1 MRAAGRAAA
10 AAAAALATS
19 QSESSDSQL
28 PRYSRNSS
36 GTGDASAAAAAPLAV
51 NAASSRTWPDRKD
64 LRLAISAH
72 PVVSHC
78 EFDPGIELEVRLGR
92 EIEVLARGEQL
103 EWILRGVGIRRNRSD
118 RHGCAGF

>member
-1 MRAAGRAAA
+1 MRAAGCAAA

-36 GTGDASAAAAAPLAV
+36 GTGDALVAAAAPLAV
-51 NAASSRTWPDRKD
+51 NAASSRTWPDRED

-78 EFDPGIELEVRLGR
+78 ELDPGIELEIRLGR
-92 EIEVLARGEQL
+92 EREILARCEQF
-103 EWILRGVGIRRNRSD
+103 ERILRDVGVRWSRSD
-118 RHGCAGF
+118 LHGRARF